1 MALIDFDGGTVVQW
15 TWQGS
20 APGQD
25 FSKRVLYGSEGC
37 LDWESGLWT
46 RTGTNASNEALV
58 AAYQSSLAE
67 DERERLSPKE

>member
-1 MALIDFDGGTVVQW
+1 MALIDFDGGAVVQW

-37 LDWESGLWT
+37 IDWESGLWT
-46 RTGTNASNEALV
+46 RTG
-58 AAYQSSLAE
+58 
-67 DERERLSPKE
+67 DEHV